1 MNKALFYLNE
11 QERDELVGLVQRLI
25 QFPTED
31 PPGHEI
37 EMAHFL
43 HETLQSWGFA
53 STLDEFEPGR
63 ANVVARVKGNG
74 SRPGLVFSA
83 HIDTMTIGTGAWRY
97 PPFGGE
103 IHEGK
108 LFGRGA
114 SDMKGGM
121 AAMMI
126 AARRV
131 AQWAFRKGDLILAL
145 SAGESSN
152 CLGAKRM
159 LETNALDGAGAIIV
173 SEPSSL
179 RILVAETGTW
189 WVKASATGIP
199 GHASGATGGLGV
211 GSNAILKLVDFIN
224 DLRHFSFPVE
234 RDGSNVADAH
244 PLLGKPTIRIGT
256 IAGGTAVNQTP
267 DYAELGLDIRFLP
280 GMEVDVM
287 LAALQRLAGPN
298 ITFETIDW
306 KPPVEI
312 PSDHPLVQLSME
324 ACRWRLGE
332 VPSPGGV
339 AYYSDAVIF
348 SPALG
353 LPRVILGP
361 GELGMSGQRDEYVE
375 LDKLV
380 AASEIYQH
388 IAYDLLIM

>member
-74 SRPGLVFSA
+74 SRPALVFSA
-83 HIDTMTIGTGAWRY
+83 HIDTMTIGTAAWRY

-114 SDMKGGM
+114 SDMKSGM

-131 AQWAFRKGDLILAL
+131 AQWPFRKGDLILAL

-189 WVKASATGIP
+189 WGKARATGMP
-199 GHASGATGGLGV
+199 GHA
-211 GSNAILKLVDFIN
+211 
-224 DLRHFSFPVE
+224 
-234 RDGSNVADAH
+234 
-244 PLLGKPTIRIGT
+244 
-256 IAGGTAVNQTP
+256 
-267 DYAELGLDIRFLP
+267 
-280 GMEVDVM
+280 
-287 LAALQRLAGPN
+287 
-298 ITFETIDW
+298 
-306 KPPVEI
+306 
-312 PSDHPLVQLSME
+312 
-324 ACRWRLGE
+324 
-332 VPSPGGV
+332 
-339 AYYSDAVIF
+339 
-348 SPALG
+348 
-353 LPRVILGP
+353 
-361 GELGMSGQRDEYVE
+361 
-375 LDKLV
+375 
-380 AASEIYQH
+380 
-388 IAYDLLIM
+388 